1 MATEQQEF
9 MSAVSYIRAVSTRG
23 TRLRVNHAWAS
34 AWSSN
39 HITLFSQDSKLS
51 DFFFRR
57 TLLVKVVLHLIIS
70 IYTFGYA
77 STAYQASFISWLISQ
92 DFTDPGVQNNWHSSL
107 VCRCR
112 FVLY

>member
-57 TLLVKVVLHLIIS
+57 T
-70 IYTFGYA
+70 
-77 STAYQASFISWLISQ
+77 FIGKGRVAL
-92 DFTDPGVQNNWHSSL
+92 NN
-107 VCRCR
+107 
-112 FVLY
+112 